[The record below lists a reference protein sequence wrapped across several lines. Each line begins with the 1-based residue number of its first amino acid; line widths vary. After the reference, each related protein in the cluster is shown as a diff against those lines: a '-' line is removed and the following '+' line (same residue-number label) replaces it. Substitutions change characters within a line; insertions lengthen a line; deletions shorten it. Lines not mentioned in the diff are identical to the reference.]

1 MVNVTIK
8 GDYAGRGKRKHPTG
22 GGYRRLAK
30 AKKAQ
35 TRAGYATVARTRGV
49 YARGEMKYYDTEL
62 TDTVIN
68 ASADWTATE
77 FNPDVPNAT
86 STLVAPA
93 VGSAINQRIGR
104 EVKLYKLNIN
114 YTIHCPQQT
123 GITSAD
129 AGCQVRIMVV
139 QDMQTNAAQAQGE
152 DIMQQ
157 PVTANSRHPPL
168 SFMSL
173 KNLGRFKV
181 LKDKNVILQNPNSA
195 ATSTTANN
203 AQMGLVHVGKMHFT
217 FKTPISVRFNAT
229 NTANGAI
236 ADIVDNSFCVYAT
249 CNTAELVP
257 TLVFQARAYY
267 KEN

>member
-8 GDYAGRGKRKHPTG
+8 GDYAGKGKRKHPTG
-22 GGYRRLAK
+22 GGYRRYAK

-35 TRAGYATVARTRGV
+35 TRVGYATVARTRGV

-62 TDTVIN
+62 TATSIN
-68 ASADWTATE
+68 ASVDWTGTE

-86 STLVAPA
+86 STLCAPA

-104 EVKLYKLNIN
+104 EIKLHKLNIN
-114 YTIHCPQQT
+114 YSITAPQQT
-123 GITSAD
+123 GVTSGD
-129 AGCQVRIMVV
+129 TPLYIRILVV

-152 DIMQQ
+152 TIMQV
-157 PVTANSRHPPL
+157 PVTAAAEHPPL

-173 KNLGRFKV
+173 ASLGRFKI
-181 LKDKNVILQNPNSA
+181 LKDKTVIMQNPNSA
-195 ATSTTANN
+195 ATTATANQ
-203 AQMGLVHVGKMHFT
+203 AQQGLVHAGKMHFT

-249 CNTAELVP
+249 CNDAALGP
-257 TLVFQARAYY
+257 LFLYQARAYY
-267 KEN
+267 KE